1 MTICKAEV
9 PCMIL
14 PLLFG
19 LIPSLVNVAEKLIP
33 GAHSGNDKKEFVQGI
48 LRVVYEKFLKGS
60 IPDIDGIDE
69 EEVFVEV
76 CSFLI
81 DLIVKKTLNK
91 DNA

>member
-1 MTICKAEV
+1 MF
-9 PCMIL
+9 L

-33 GAHSGNDKKEFVQGI
+33 GSHTGNEKKEFVQGI
-48 LRVVYEKFLKGS
+48 LRMIYEKFLKGS
-60 IPDIDGIDE
+60 IPDFDGIDE

-81 DLIVKKTLNK
+81 DLLVKKTLNNK
-91 DNA
+91 DAS